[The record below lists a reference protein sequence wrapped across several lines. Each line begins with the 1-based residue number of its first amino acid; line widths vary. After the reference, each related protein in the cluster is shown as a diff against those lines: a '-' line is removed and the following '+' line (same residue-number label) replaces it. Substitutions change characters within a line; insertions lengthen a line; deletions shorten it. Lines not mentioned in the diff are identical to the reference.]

1 MSYYPEYTIEE
12 RYPANKSICFAKC
25 ADAWGILSNFYR
37 TPIEFEG
44 TTYASVE
51 QLYHSIRLNNTDE
64 RAKFLKLTPNLGIK
78 MRAKSFK
85 RKGLER
91 KDWRHISVDV
101 MRFCIQKKYEQ
112 SEEFRAALERSKGQF
127 IIEDQSSRRRIPDSW
142 GAVLDTTTREY
153 YGKNIMGRILMEIRE
168 MGELPHLPFNTF
180 VEETNSHSTP
190 SSDYDRII
198 QACKY
203 IGVDLADFN
212 LRNDMFTRPQ
222 HRPIHGIG
230 HLYRTMIGCALL
242 AERLQKPRIGLLAFC
257 GAYIHDLAR
266 KSDGREAEHGLNAVK
281 YKFPRFE
288 ALWRKYNLSGQEREW
303 ICEAVK
309 QHSTREWMR
318 SDDVGYD
325 VMAIL
330 KDADALDR
338 CRIGDLDPSMLRYQ
352 ASNELISVIERY
364 WDKNPY
370 QNTDIEFDAFCRLL

>member
-44 TTYASVE
+44 VTYTCVE
-51 QLYHSIRLNNTDE
+51 QLYHSIRLNNAE
-64 RAKFLKLTPNLGIK
+64 YRVRFLKLTPNLGIK
-78 MRAKSFK
+78 MQAKSFK

-91 KDWRHISVDV
+91 VDWRHIAVDV

-112 SEEFRAALERSKGQF
+112 SEEFRAALDRSKGQF
-127 IIEDQSSRRRIPDSW
+127 IIEDQSSRRRYPDVW
-142 GAVLDTTTREY
+142 GAVLDTTKGVY
-153 YGKNIMGRILMEIRE
+153 YGKNIMGRILMEVRE
-168 MGELPHLPFNTF
+168 MGQLPYSPFDIF
-180 VEETNSHSTP
+180 VEEPNMNSMP
-190 SSDYDRII
+190 NSDYNRII

-203 IGVDLADFN
+203 IGVDVADFN

-266 KSDGREAEHGLNAVK
+266 KSDGGEREHGLNAVK
-281 YKFPRFE
+281 YKFPKFE
-288 ALWRKYNLSGQEREW
+288 ALWQKYNLSRQEREW

-318 SDDVGYD
+318 QGDDGYD

-338 CRIGDLDPSMLRYQ
+338 CRIGDLNPQMLRYR
-352 ASNELISVIERY
+352 ASKNLIKVIECYWNKARY
-364 WDKNPY
+364 IND
-370 QNTDIEFDAFCRLL
+370 DIEFDTFCQLL

>member
-44 TTYASVE
+44 VTYTCVE

-112 SEEFRAALERSKGQF
+112 SEAFRTALERTKGKF

-190 SSDYDRII
+190 CSDYDRII

-288 ALWRKYNLSGQEREW
+288 ALWRKYNLSGQERMW

-318 SDDVGYD
+318 SDDAGYD

-352 ASNELISVIERY
+352 ASNELISVIEKY

>member
-1 MSYYPEYTIEE
+1 
-12 RYPANKSICFAKC
+12 
-25 ADAWGILSNFYR
+25 
-37 TPIEFEG
+37 
-44 TTYASVE
+44 
-51 QLYHSIRLNNTDE
+51 
-64 RAKFLKLTPNLGIK
+64 

-112 SEEFRAALERSKGQF
+112 SEAFRTALERSKGQF

-168 MGELPHLPFNTF
+168 RGELPHLPFNTF

-190 SSDYDRII
+190 CSDYDRII

-212 LRNDMFTRPQ
+212 LRNDMFTRTQ

-266 KSDGREAEHGLNAVK
+266 KSDGGEREHGLNAVK
-281 YKFPRFE
+281 YMFPKFE
-288 ALWRKYNLSGQEREW
+288 VLWQKYNLSRQEREW

-309 QHSTREWMR
+309 QHSTREWMQQG
-318 SDDVGYD
+318 DAGYD

-338 CRIGDLDPSMLRYQ
+338 CRIGDLNPHMLRYQ
-352 ASNELISVIERY
+352 ASKELINVIERY
-364 WDKNPY
+364 LNKARYINV
-370 QNTDIEFDAFCRLL
+370 DIEFDAFCKLL